1 IARHFKFDLEVPFKK
16 LAKKHQQILL
26 RGSKEVI
33 KFKYKD
39 DDGQSYT
46 KASHFEG
53 VLPNLERRYRETES
67 DFVREELRK
76 YITSRAC
83 ESCEGTRLGQPAR
96 NVLVT
101 GKSLPDIAAWPVDK
115 AKSFFDK
122 LHLSGY
128 RGDI

>member
-1 IARHFKFDLEVPFKK
+1 DGLGVKEVFDPSKVVNESLSLADGAIRGWDRRNIYYFQLLTSIAKHFKFDLEVPFKK

-76 YITSRAC
+76 
-83 ESCEGTRLGQPAR
+83 
-96 NVLVT
+96 
-101 GKSLPDIAAWPVDK
+101 
-115 AKSFFDK
+115 
-122 LHLSGY
+122 
-128 RGDI
+128 